1 LAARKNGGLEKKDGS
16 AGLRSVPFFRPFFLC
31 FRSEPQKENEKRKR
45 KKENENRKN
54 ETKKEGV
61 QEWMRCARFATGGT
75 RPKSS
80 NGAADASCA
89 GIARQ
94 SVRN

>member
-1 LAARKNGGLEKKDGS
+1 LAARKKRENREEKMG
-16 AGLRSVPFFRPFFLC
+16 ALGNSVPFFRPFFVLTAPK
-31 FRSEPQKENEKRKR
+31 SQKENEKENEKRKR
-45 KKENENRKN
+45 KP
-54 ETKKEGV
+54 KKEGV
-61 QEWMRCARFATGGT
+61 QEWMRCARFATGRT